1 MLEQTL
7 GEQILEEMQNIN
19 NRIDEVEQK
28 QYSMIQQA
36 DSIDGRLD
44 NIEQR
49 MHNLEELL
57 HALIN
62 QLQAK
67 NANQAAIVINTSTT
81 RIGG

>member
-28 QYSMIQQA
+28 QYSMILQ
-36 DSIDGRLD
+36 IDKINDHL
-44 NIEQR
+44 EQR